1 MISRV
6 SDRIIDTGELEK
18 GIFCFFLPFFFFLL
32 FSEREHAHVSFH
44 RIGSSHLRARI
55 RIERSWKSAN
65 AETPLSRLIDFRQL
79 RAEQTDSHTP
89 LRDYNPQEGSTKGVW
104 HRLPTFLR
112 LPIRSPPGQSST
124 HRNFES
130 LWIIAKPNSVSIR
143 DSKISGQS
151 RIIHCW
157 KNNAMINWK
166 WRPCKKNSREDSYWW
181 EHRRI
186 KINQFEIWHD
196 L

>member
-18 GIFCFFLPFFFFLL
+18 GIFCFFLPFFFFCS
-32 FSEREHAHVSFH
+32 FQRENTHTFH
-44 RIGSSHLRARI
+44 FTELVLRIFAL

>member
-18 GIFCFFLPFFFFLL
+18 GIFCFFLPFFFFFVL
-32 FSEREHAHVSFH
+32 FRENTHTFH
-44 RIGSSHLRARI
+44 FTELVLRIFAL

>member
-1 MISRV
+1 MYRIGLLTRV
-6 SDRIIDTGELEK
+6 NSK
-18 GIFCFFLPFFFFLL
+18 KAFSVFFFFFFSL

-130 LWIIAKPNSVSIR
+130 LWIIAKPNSVSIH

-157 KNNAMINWK
+157 KNTRWLSENEDHV
-166 WRPCKKNSREDSYWW
+166 KKTRE
-181 EHRRI
+181 RI
-186 KINQFEIWHD
+186 LIDESIVELK
-196 L
+196 

>member
-1 MISRV
+1 MY
-6 SDRIIDTGELEK
+6 RIGLLTPVNSK
-18 GIFCFFLPFFFFLL
+18 KAFSVFFFLFFFFCS
-32 FSEREHAHVSFH
+32 FQRENTHTFH
-44 RIGSSHLRARI
+44 FTELVLRIFAL